1 MNKDVALTSSPIS
14 WLQGKHPGWAEGEYA
29 SLRQQNKGRYSVT
42 RHNEKCLEVSRLE
55 CGNEREGVIGLT
67 SMVDMALV
75 PYGDL
80 YAMVGVARAKL
91 LLEYS
96 SMAAFQRARME
107 RIEHID
113 RVLTQLLEKTVKSSG
128 LWLACRIS
136 AYGRGK
142 AAYDKW
148 SYRTAVLF
156 DGMEQSV
163 FLYAY
168 PSLTEEGAWEV
179 RLRCNASPSISE
191 EALAAM
197 PEVYAQL
204 TGAIPRAA
212 SELGVKLLPAGSVS
226 GLIE

>member
-1 MNKDVALTSSPIS
+1 MNKDLVLTSSPIG
-14 WLQGKHPGWAEGEYA
+14 WLRGKHPGWAEGEYA
-29 SLRQQNKGRYSVT
+29 SLQQQTKGRYSVI
-42 RHNEKCLEVSRLE
+42 HYNGKGLEVARLE
-55 CGNEREGVIGLT
+55 CGNEREGAIGLT
-67 SMVDMALV
+67 SMCDAALLH
-75 PYGDL
+75 YGDL
-80 YAMVGVARAKL
+80 YAMVGAARARL
-91 LLEYS
+91 LLEYP

-107 RIEHID
+107 RFDHID
-113 RVLTQLLEKTVKSSG
+113 RRLAPLLEKTVQSSG

-156 DGMEQSV
+156 DSMEQSV

-179 RLRCNASPSISE
+179 RLRCNASPSISD

-204 TGAIPRAA
+204 TAALPRAA
-212 SELGVKLLPAGSVS
+212 SEIGVKLLPAGSVS